1 MTEHAFTRRSLLRGG
16 GGLLLL
22 ATAGGCGFFDT
33 SPAKDAGG
41 PAAAADLSAK
51 EAPQLAELVKAGK
64 LPPLEQRLPKNPM
77 VVTPLKEPGRYG
89 GTWASAIV
97 GEDDFDW
104 LYYSLGYEPLVRLK
118 PGTNGQKGPDDIVPN
133 VAEFEVQDDGR
144 VYVFRLREGLKWSD
158 GQPCTADDML
168 FAFEDVATY
177 HDLHTTGVYDLYL
190 ENGTTDELVKVEKV
204 DERTVRYVY
213 KQPKAGLLFQIAV
226 STFER
231 GGAAGFLLPKHYLK
245 QFHKKYNPDAD
256 KLAKERQLEDWTQLF
271 MNKND
276 VAHNADMP
284 TLHPWKITN
293 PVGKGTAVVAE
304 RNPYYWKVDD
314 KGRQLPY
321 IDRFRAEVLG
331 DVEVELLK
339 IMNGEIGLQLRNFN
353 TPENKPLIAQNAEKG
368 KYRLFDV
375 PSRLSNTMILQFNQ
389 TIKDDGLRE
398 LFQKKDFRIG
408 LSYAINRQ
416 EIIDGVYAGQGEP
429 WQAAPSKN
437 NALYDPEFAKQYTE
451 YDVAKAD
458 EFLDKAGLTE
468 KDSDGRRLGP
478 DGKPLIIT
486 VMASTEFPHHVEALE
501 FVKKGWEAVG
511 VGLRV
516 DPVAGTLF
524 TERTMGNQPQCSTYT
539 CSDFD
544 VITGTGGDHYY
555 VPSNSGSARYAIRW
569 AQWYG
574 SKGKSGDEPPA
585 PVRAQL
591 EAFTKMRTEPDF
603 TKALE
608 HAKEVVKAAK
618 EQFYAIGISSYPD
631 EYGIVSTAFKNVPD
645 LMASAPVNPGPTQP
659 EQYSL

>member
-451 YDVAKAD
+451 YDVAKAN

-585 PVRAQL
+585 RCARSSRRSPRCARS
-591 EAFTKMRTEPDF
+591 RTSPRRW
-603 TKALE
+603 
-608 HAKEVVKAAK
+608 
-618 EQFYAIGISSYPD
+618 
-631 EYGIVSTAFKNVPD
+631 STPRRW
-645 LMASAPVNPGPTQP
+645 
-659 EQYSL
+659 

>member
-1 MTEHAFTRRSLLRGG
+1 MTEHVFTRRSLLRGG

-33 SPAKDAGG
+33 SPDTGGAG
-41 PAAAADLSAK
+41 PVAAADPAAK
-51 EAPQLAELVKAGK
+51 EAPALAELVKAGK
-64 LPPLEQRLPKNPM
+64 LPPLEQRLPRNPM
-77 VVTPLKEPGRYG
+77 VVTPLKEAGTYG
-89 GTWASAIV
+89 GTWTSAIV

-118 PGTNGQKGPDDIVPN
+118 AGTNGQKGPDDIIPN
-133 VAEFEVQDDGR
+133 VAEFEVKDGGR
-144 VYVFRLREGLKWSD
+144 VYVFKLREGLKWSD
-158 GQPCTADDML
+158 GEPCTADDL
-168 FAFEDVATY
+168 VFAFEDVAVY
-177 HDLHTTGVYDLYL
+177 KDLHTTGVYDLYL

-204 DERTVRYVY
+204 DERTVTYTY
-213 KQPKAGLLFQIAV
+213 KEPKAGLLFQIAV

-256 KLAKERQLEDWTQLF
+256 KLAKEEQLEDWTQLF

-293 PVGKGTAVVAE
+293 PVGRGTAVVAE
-304 RNPYYWKVDD
+304 RNPYYWKVDEQ
-314 KGRQLPY
+314 GRQLPY

-339 IMNGEIGLQLRNFN
+339 IMNGELGLQLYNFN
-353 TPENKPLIAQNAEKG
+353 TPENKPLVAQNAAKG

-398 LFQKKDFRIG
+398 LFRKKDFRIG
-408 LSYAINRQ
+408 LSYAINRK

-429 WQAAPSKN
+429 WQGAPSKN
-437 NALYDPEFAKQYTE
+437 NALYDAGFAKQYTE
-451 YDVAKAD
+451 YDVAKAN
-458 EFLDKAGLTE
+458 EHLDKAGLTE
-468 KDSDGRRLGP
+468 KDADGRRLGP
-478 DGKPLIIT
+478 GGKPLIVT

-516 DPVAGTLF
+516 DPVAATLF
-524 TERTMGNQPQCSTYT
+524 TERSMGNQPQCSTYT

-585 PVRAQL
+585 EVRAQL

-608 HAKEVVKAAK
+608 HAKEVVRVAK
-618 EQFYAIGISSYPD
+618 EQFYAIGVSSYPN
-631 EYGIVSTAFKNVPD
+631 EYGIVGTAFKNVPD
-645 LMASAPVNPGPTQP
+645 AMANTAVNPGPTQP